1 MSDLDNWVNAF
12 RDSPTMVV
20 DDVDLEHCEPWSI
33 VDGVLTRPDSRFF
46 RVIGV
51 DNGKRHQLFI
61 DQPEVAV
68 MGFAL
73 ADFGATRHILVQAK
87 DEPGNQFLTQIAPTI
102 QATKSNF
109 ESAHGGTD
117 VPYFDFFTQPSV
129 SRRVLND
136 SQSSEH
142 GERFWKKQNRNL
154 TVLSSEAPPPVGPRY
169 RWFAVSDLLAS
180 LDVDFLVNTD
190 ARSVVAAAP
199 WAELCNPGHA
209 PFAGDSD
216 FQRLLSAS
224 FHPEGERDA
233 LSEVLAHLENAR
245 RQVQSAPTF
254 VPVTS
259 DRLRDVSAKEW
270 VRFIRASST
279 SREVNEWAQPIYETS
294 GVEINTLVVARRRGE
309 LVVLIRLAEEL
320 GLRTDVEWST
330 TSSTD
335 NVPDI
340 VTRLL
345 TQGDIKSTLWQT
357 EEGSRF
363 FRSLGR
369 FDLID
374 CDVEVSDD
382 DLRDE
387 GLHAVNLATFNRL
400 LGTSAVTT
408 NELRT
413 AASLM
418 LQWL

>member
-12 RDSPTMVV
+12 RESPTMVV
-20 DDVDLEHCEPWSI
+20 DDVDLETCEPWSI

-73 ADFGATRHILVQAK
+73 ADVDATRQILVQAK
-87 DEPGNQFLTQIAPTI
+87 DEPGNEHLTQIAPTI

-109 ESAHGGTD
+109 ENAHGGSD
-117 VPYFDFFTQPSV
+117 VPYFDFFTQPSA

-169 RWFAVSDLLAS
+169 RWFAVGDILAS

-190 ARSVVAAAP
+190 ARSVLAATP
-199 WAELCNPGHA
+199 WAELCNPGQT
-209 PFAGDSD
+209 PFAGESD
-216 FQRLLSAS
+216 FERLLSAS
-224 FHPEGERDA
+224 FHQDGIDEA
-233 LSEVLAHLENAR
+233 LGGVLDELESAR
-245 RQVQSAPTF
+245 RQERATPSF
-254 VPVTS
+254 VPVTP

-270 VRFIRASST
+270 VRFIRSSST
-279 SREVNEWAQPIYETS
+279 SREVSEWSQPIYETS
-294 GVEINTLVVARRRGE
+294 GAEVNTLVVARRRGE

-320 GLRTDVEWST
+320 GLRTDIEWST

-335 NVPDI
+335 NVPAI
-340 VTRLL
+340 IERMLSTGE
-345 TQGDIKSTLWQT
+345 TKSTLWQT

-382 DLRDE
+382 ELRNE
-387 GLHAVNLATFNRL
+387 GLHAVNLATFNQL
-400 LGTSAVTT
+400 LGTSAMTT

-413 AASLM
+413 AASL
-418 LQWL
+418 LLRWL